1 MRWEQLMKRLEF
13 ACDGCETVSHCDVPP
28 SGNVADYMLDGW
40 TSNRIILE
48 ENGSRVVD
56 LAADLCPVCAGYL
69 RSVVDPSRWP
79 KVNEGAARQFE
90 KLKVL
95 DCA

>member
-1 MRWEQLMKRLEF
+1 MKRLEF

-48 ENGSRVVD
+48 ENGSRVID

-69 RSVVDPSRWP
+69 RSVMGP
-79 KVNEGAARQFE
+79 KLNEGAARQFE